1 MRYYDKA
8 GGSCGSEFY
17 ETNSAV
23 SDDSTLSEEVC
34 EKLCTNIFWYA
45 YIAV

>member
-1 MRYYDKA
+1 MGYYDKA
-8 GGSCGSEFY
+8 GGWCGSEVY

-34 EKLCTNIFWYA
+34 EKLSTKHFLVCICL
-45 YIAV
+45 